1 MNNFDL
7 LKSLDKHHG
16 GTSIRCLQYDPESKT
31 LFSGGSDGNI
41 KIIKFKDNQMKNYDL
56 LKSLDKHHG
65 GEWITCLQYD
75 PESKTLF
82 SGGNDGNIRLDFF
95 GLF

>member
-1 MNNFDL
+1 
-7 LKSLDKHHG
+7 
-16 GTSIRCLQYDPESKT
+16 
-31 LFSGGSDGNI
+31 
-41 KIIKFKDNQMKNYDL
+41 MKNYDL